1 MGLSIVVSDFLLIPR
16 FIQMATMNALELM
29 GVTWDIVVHDG
40 YFLYEVILL
49 LCFLHCK
56 KWDSNGIFTIY

>member
-40 YFLYEVILL
+40 YFFV
-49 LCFLHCK
+49 
-56 KWDSNGIFTIY
+56 